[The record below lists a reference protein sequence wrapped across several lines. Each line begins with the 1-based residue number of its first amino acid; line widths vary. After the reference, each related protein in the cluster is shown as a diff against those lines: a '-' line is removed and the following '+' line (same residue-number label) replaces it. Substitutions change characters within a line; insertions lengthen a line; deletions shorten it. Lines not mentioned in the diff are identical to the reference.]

1 MASISTDKSG
11 NRRILYFDEN
21 RKRRVLY
28 IGKVSERDA
37 EGVQRRVE
45 SMLAARILGNAI
57 DRDDARWL
65 SESPTI
71 REKLERLDLIPSGKL
86 QIDRRCMSMEEFL
99 DDYIERHGASR
110 KPATVAVWK
119 QVVANLKEF
128 MPEGIRINQI
138 TAGHAKEF
146 HEKLKARGMAT
157 TTIHKR
163 IQFARQFMHDAVDW
177 KIIDENPFCKVKTQ
191 KSSVKV
197 NEFVPRE
204 VVDKLMKKANPVW
217 RVILGLSRYGGLRTP
232 SETLS
237 LRWDDIDW
245 ELNRMSIPEPKVEH
259 HEGRGIRSCPIFPE
273 LRPILDEAF
282 EIFGDKSDYVVAAP
296 QYRAAANTAMGWKN
310 ANLRSEMTRL
320 LRRAGVSGWT
330 RLFHSM
336 RASRQTEL
344 QREFPLH
351 VVCSWL
357 GNSPRIAQQSY
368 LLVTEDDFSRAA
380 GAKKEGRGDA
390 CRPPNGRSQW

>member
-71 REKLERLDLIPSGKL
+71 REKLERLDLIPSGKI

-99 DDYIERHGASR
+99 DDYIERHGKSR
-110 KPATVAVWK
+110 KPATVSVWK

-128 MPEGIRINQI
+128 MPDGIRINQI

-217 RVILGLSRYGGLRTP
+217 QVILGLSRYGGLRTP

-245 ELNRMSIPEPKVEH
+245 EMNRMSIPEPKVEH

-282 EIFGDKSDYVVAAP
+282 EIFGDKSEYVVAAP

-320 LRRAGVSGWT
+320 LRRAGVSGWP

-357 GNSPRIAQQSY
+357 GNSPRIALQSY
-368 LLVTEDDFSRAA
+368 LLVTEDDFAKAA
-380 GAKKEGRGDA
+380 GVQKVLVEG
-390 CRPPNGRSQW
+390 

>member
-71 REKLERLDLIPSGKL
+71 REKLERLDLIPSGKI

-197 NEFVPRE
+197 NEFVPKE

-217 RVILGLSRYGGLRTP
+217 QVILGLSRYGGLRTP

-245 ELNRMSIPEPKVEH
+245 EMNRMSIPEPKVEH

-282 EIFGDKSDYVVAAP
+282 EIFGDKSEYVVAAP

-320 LRRAGVSGWT
+320 LRRAGILGWP

-344 QREFPLH
+344 QREFPIH
-351 VVCSWL
+351 MVCSWL

-368 LLVTEDDFSRAA
+368 LLVTEDDFARAA
-380 GAKKEGRGDA
+380 GAKRVKVE
-390 CRPPNGRSQW
+390 